1 MLLVPGL
8 CPYWQTAERLFKPVC
23 PLQPGKERT
32 ETDQGSVR
40 AELVPVSSYIGYRF
54 FSLEKLSGD
63 GASSV
68 QSEVEHKALAVSW
81 LVLQALRNG
90 N

>member
-1 MLLVPGL
+1 MSLLADS
-8 CPYWQTAERLFKPVC
+8 AERLFKPVC

-40 AELVPVSSYIGYRF
+40 AELVPVSSYTGYRF
-54 FSLEKLSGD
+54 FFPLEKLSGD

-81 LVLQALRNG
+81 LVLQALKNG